1 MKVFSLAT
9 TRRLASIAVLAS
21 FVFSNVF
28 AVYAIGGGDTKV
40 VTKSPATAKYTT
52 DLTQLGREGRLRE
65 NLSFEKETL
74 RLVKV
79 LAEGGV
85 RQPVI
90 VDEDKAVQDSVVEQ
104 VAIRI
109 ARGSVPANLKDKSIL
124 KLETATLFS
133 NALSEADLAK
143 IIDSI
148 VNDAIA
154 SKRQII
160 LYVDELTN
168 LVGSK
173 AAKTKLF
180 DSITAGK
187 LVIIGGS
194 SAVAFDE
201 HIEAQP
207 EIGGFFAGILIT
219 DRSAPVTTA
228 DEKTNSENSQ
238 YRSYSISHDLREMMS
253 QD

>member
-79 LAEGGV
+79 LGEGGV

-90 VDEDKAVQDSVVEQ
+90 VDDDRAVQETIVEQ
-104 VAIRI
+104 LALRI
-109 ARGSVPANLKDKSIL
+109 AKGSVPSALAAKSIIKIETANL
-124 KLETATLFS
+124 
-133 NALSEADLAK
+133 
-143 IIDSI
+143 
-148 VNDAIA
+148 
-154 SKRQII
+154 
-160 LYVDELTN
+160 
-168 LVGSK
+168 
-173 AAKTKLF
+173 
-180 DSITAGK
+180 
-187 LVIIGGS
+187 
-194 SAVAFDE
+194 
-201 HIEAQP
+201 
-207 EIGGFFAGILIT
+207 
-219 DRSAPVTTA
+219 
-228 DEKTNSENSQ
+228 
-238 YRSYSISHDLREMMS
+238 
-253 QD
+253 

>member
-1 MKVFSLAT
+1 MNIFGFAM
-9 TRRLASIAVLAS
+9 TRRFASIAILAS
-21 FVFSNVF
+21 FVFSNAL
-28 AVYAIGGGDTKV
+28 AVNVLRGDNKNV
-40 VTKSPATAKYTT
+40 PARSSATAKYTT

-65 NLSFEKETL
+65 NLSFESGAV
-74 RLVKV
+74 RLIKV

-154 SKRQII
+154 SKGRTI
-160 LYVDELTN
+160 L
-168 LVGSK
+168 
-173 AAKTKLF
+173 
-180 DSITAGK
+180 
-187 LVIIGGS
+187 
-194 SAVAFDE
+194 
-201 HIEAQP
+201 
-207 EIGGFFAGILIT
+207 
-219 DRSAPVTTA
+219 
-228 DEKTNSENSQ
+228 
-238 YRSYSISHDLREMMS
+238 
-253 QD
+253 